1 MEPAV
6 ESDRCRFKFEG
17 VLGAPVTNITNLN
30 QQAPA
35 FIPYNSTIVEVG
47 AHEGAGTM
55 SLAHAHRYGRI
66 FAFEPN
72 PRPFA
77 LLVRRLAGLAH
88 ATAIPVAIGPSNGSA
103 TLYIP
108 SGTDDVSASLLQHG
122 DRAANGSSDTQPL
135 RVPVV
140 VLDDW
145 CEQQGLTR
153 IHFLRLDA
161 GGIEMRILQSSPR
174 ILSTVLVVV
183 SRTYLGPAN
192 AAVISFP
199 LLKQYL
205 ERHGFELLSHWY
217 EEGAQG
223 EATFVR
229 RILYDSI
236 FR

>member
-1 MEPAV
+1 MEPSV
-6 ESDRCRFKFEG
+6 ESDRSRFKFEG
-17 VLGAPVTNITNLN
+17 LLGAPLTQINNLN
-30 QQAPA
+30 QQAPS
-35 FIPYNSTIVEVG
+35 FLPYNPTIVEVG
-47 AHEGAGTM
+47 AYDGTGTV
-55 SLAHAHRYGRI
+55 SLAHAYRYGRI

-72 PRPFA
+72 PRAFDVLA
-77 LLVRRLAGLAH
+77 QRLEGQAH
-88 ATAIPVAIGPSNGSA
+88 VTAVPVAIGPSNGTA
-103 TLYIP
+103 TLHIP
-108 SGTDDVSASLLQHG
+108 AGTDDVSASLLQHG
-122 DRAANGSSDTQPL
+122 GRAANGSSDTRPV

-145 CEQQGLTR
+145 CGQQGLTR
-153 IHFLRLDA
+153 VHFLRLDA

-174 ILSTVLVVV
+174 ILSTALVVV
-183 SRTYLGPAN
+183 SKTYLGRSN

-205 ERHGFELLSHWY
+205 EREGFELLSHWY